1 MSFALGQAVLVQHAP
16 DQPWKECVIVRHIKN
31 LECWALTPTFVLFR
45 LNLRVPPLHQMQLL
59 SLSRELPAGVSVDNC
74 ELVKV
79 DTATRSFT
87 DTHLEWFEQ
96 EAIALS
102 SAEPCPPGDLATV
115 LCGELPVSGCVWV
128 VGMPP
133 PNSEL
138 VVGTILA
145 EPPDSEPDSDPS
157 YIEVEGED
165 EKVWCYYVLVG
176 KREDFIEGILRAISH
191 IRTPFFYGQKA

>member
-1 MSFALGQAVLVQHAP
+1 M
-16 DQPWKECVIVRHIKN
+16 
-31 LECWALTPTFVLFR
+31 
-45 LNLRVPPLHQMQLL
+45 
-59 SLSRELPAGVSVDNC
+59 DNC

-102 SAEPCPPGDLATV
+102 SAVPCPPGDLATV
-115 LCGELPVSGCVWV
+115 LYGELPVSGYVWV

-138 VVGTILA
+138 VVGTILDV
-145 EPPDSEPDSDPS
+145 PPDSEPDSDPS

-165 EKVWCYYVLVG
+165 EKVWC
-176 KREDFIEGILRAISH
+176 
-191 IRTPFFYGQKA
+191 